1 MDTTKLDEILERIG
15 SNTLPP
21 VHLWDPPLTGELDM
35 RIASDGSWYYQGGL
49 IGRASMV
56 KLFSGIL
63 KSEAG
68 EHFLITPVEKYRIQV
83 EDAPFV
89 AVEVDQIIGETPSL
103 LFRTNVDDE
112 VIADTEHP
120 LVLHAPANS
129 SNPRPYLEVRNGLKA
144 LVHRNVFYQLVE
156 WSKQEVI
163 EGIPQAMIYS
173 RGQRFSLGV
182 L

>member
-1 MDTTKLDEILERIG
+1 MATTKLDEILERIG

-21 VHLWDPPLTGELDM
+21 VHLWEPPFSGELDM
-35 RIASDGSWYYQGGL
+35 RIAADGRWYYQGSL
-49 IGRASMV
+49 ITRPSMV

-63 KSEAG
+63 KFEAG
-68 EHFLITPVEKYRIQV
+68 EYFLITPVEKYRIQV

-120 LVLHAPANS
+120 LVLHTPANS

-144 LVHRNVFYQLVE
+144 LIHRNVFYQLVE
-156 WSKQEVI
+156 WSQQEVI
-163 EGIPQAMIYS
+163 EGRIQAMISS
-173 RGQRFSLGV
+173 RGQRFSLGMI
-182 L
+182 